1 MLPNIDRG
9 VVDELR
15 GYVRANRSALDPFEA
30 TTLIQGETGTGKEL
44 VARAIHGASARASQP
59 FVVIDCAGL
68 SPGLIESDLFGH
80 VRGAF
85 TGAIQNRA
93 GLFEA
98 GSGGTATLSPTCDAE
113 PGDENDPCTQCMK
126 QNCCDA
132 WRACND
138 ETCVAEWG
146 DVAECVLME
155 EFADS
160 ETLGECIS
168 QSSAAMDDFVQQ
180 NTTELISCATAS
192 ADDAGFETLCSSE
205 CFGTD
210 IFFE

>member
-1 MLPNIDRG
+1 MTMAWTKTLALGLVLGPLACVITVDGDPNDG
-9 VVDELR
+9 F
-15 GYVRANRSALDPFEA
+15 GGNGGSFGGSAGA
-30 TTLIQGETGTGKEL
+30 AGSAGSS
-44 VARAIHGASARASQP
+44 GAS
-59 FVVIDCAGL
+59 G
-68 SPGLIESDLFGH
+68 
-80 VRGAF
+80 
-85 TGAIQNRA
+85 
-93 GLFEA
+93 EA